1 MNEPV
6 YFLMVPQRAAGDT
19 FTCEMVHCTGEK
31 RPYLTKT
38 RDGLA
43 VTRTQSS
50 MFMYTPGNPIAKYVD
65 DYRRCG
71 TLRGDVRLRPDQI
84 ALLDEA
90 IATNYFFS

>member
-6 YFLMVPQRAAGDT
+6 YFLMVPQTVGKV

-38 RDGLA
+38 KNGLA
-43 VTRTQSS
+43 VTRTQCS

-71 TLRGDVRLRPDQI
+71 TLRGDVHLRPDQI

>member
-1 MNEPV
+1 
-6 YFLMVPQRAAGDT
+6 
-19 FTCEMVHCTGEK
+19 
-31 RPYLTKT
+31 
-38 RDGLA
+38 
-43 VTRTQSS
+43 